1 MVYGAS
7 LGAALG
13 WRLFMDETFDVE
25 HAWFDGVALKRNA
38 WLIEVFTRVLFRVK
52 KRMLQKS
59 KESASQSLVK
69 WYGKDLATLMTK
81 NFDRITSQD
90 IDAICHACCHYN
102 LQLLTQE
109 QQSKLHLEY
118 GEKDFDL
125 GVSKKAFKNIF
136 QKLM

>member
-1 MVYGAS
+1 MA
-7 LGAALG
+7 
-13 WRLFMDETFDVE
+13 
-25 HAWFDGVALKRNA
+25 K
-38 WLIEVFTRVLFRVK
+38 
-52 KRMLQKS
+52 
-59 KESASQSLVK
+59 
-69 WYGKDLATLMTK
+69 LMTK

-125 GVSKKAFKNIF
+125 GVSKKLLKNIF

>member
-1 MVYGAS
+1 MYG
-7 LGAALG
+7 
-13 WRLFMDETFDVE
+13 
-25 HAWFDGVALKRNA
+25 N
-38 WLIEVFTRVLFRVK
+38 
-52 KRMLQKS
+52 
-59 KESASQSLVK
+59 
-69 WYGKDLATLMTK
+69 DLAKLMTK

-125 GVSKKAFKNIF
+125 GVSKKAFKKYLPEVDVIIRMGYPHCGYFAGNTAAYVAELEAFI
-136 QKLM
+136 K